1 MAVQSYVLLSFL
13 PLMNGLKGGK
23 VMESTVEIAKRKKSH
38 IKNKQLSDKLG
49 SFLFVL
55 PFLVA
60 FTLFLLIPIIYG
72 IYISL
77 FQWNL
82 LDNIPTYVGLENYI
96 QLFTKG
102 SYTYEVFVSTLGNT
116 MLYAV
121 ITVPLF
127 TTASLGLAILVNN
140 VIPKL
145 TGLFRTIFF
154 FPYVLSLSVIGAAWA
169 LIFNPGAGL
178 LNALLAGIG
187 LNPVAWNATPG
198 GAWTMIIVTSLW
210 WGIGFNMLLFINALN
225 NISNELYEAADID
238 GASIW
243 KKFMCITLPSIQPI
257 MMYVVITSTIGAFN
271 LYGQPLLL
279 TGGGP
284 GTSTKVT
291 MMSILDE
298 AFIRHQLGS
307 ASAMAVV
314 LGIIIGL
321 FILIQFI
328 VTHRKEK

>member
-1 MAVQSYVLLSFL
+1 METTLT
-13 PLMNGLKGGK
+13 MKKHKLK
-23 VMESTVEIAKRKKSH
+23 SKRKVV
-38 IKNKQLSDKLG
+38 DRWG

-55 PFLVA
+55 PFLLA
-60 FTLFLLIPIIYG
+60 FTAFLLIPIGYG

-82 LDNIPTYVGLENYI
+82 LDENPVFVGLKNYL

-102 SYTYEVFVSTLGNT
+102 SYTYEVFFSTLGHT

-121 ITVPLF
+121 IAVPLF
-127 TTASLGLAILVNN
+127 TITSLGLAVLVNA

-178 LNALLAGIG
+178 LNALLAAIG

-225 NISNELYEAADID
+225 NISSELFEAAEID
-238 GASIW
+238 GASTW
-243 KKFMCITLPSIQPI
+243 KKFRHITLPSIQPI
-257 MMYVVITSTIGAFN
+257 MLYVVITSTIGAFN

-279 TGGGP
+279 TAGGP

-314 LGIIIGL
+314 LGLIIGC
-321 FILIQFI
+321 FILVQFMI
-328 VTHRKEK
+328 SRRKGH